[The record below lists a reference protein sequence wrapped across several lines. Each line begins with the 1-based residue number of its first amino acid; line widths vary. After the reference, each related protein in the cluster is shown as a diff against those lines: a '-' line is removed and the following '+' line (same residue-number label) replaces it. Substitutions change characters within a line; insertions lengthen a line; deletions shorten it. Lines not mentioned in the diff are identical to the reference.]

1 MIGIVSGIVFLLLA
15 LVALVLQ
22 RLLSSVPR
30 KELKRLARQG
40 DPLAGA
46 LYRPV
51 SYGASM
57 RLLLWLVAG
66 MAVPSGLLLVT
77 PHMPTIADF
86 ALVAVLIV
94 VMVVWVPSIWLTV
107 HSARFAAFLSP
118 AVAWVMS
125 YLHTPLNTISGLINR
140 YRDIA
145 PHSRLYEKEDLLGL
159 LDLQKKQADNRIVH
173 DDLDLVGRALLFD
186 DKHAADIVRSHKDAL
201 LVNADE
207 TLGPILLDQL
217 HKSGQSSFLVY
228 KDEKENIIGSLSLRD
243 AVKARQDI
251 RVFDLIR
258 HDLTFVHE
266 DFSLRQVLGALQ
278 QTGQHVAVVVNRFE
292 EFLGTITLDDV
303 LEQLVGKHEVAT
315 AEVYDD
321 RASVASYKP
330 VERISADDEPSS
342 PESTEVVE

>member
-1 MIGIVSGIVFLLLA
+1 MIGIISGIVFLLFA

-40 DPLAGA
+40 DPLAKA

-57 RLLLWLVAG
+57 RLLLWIVAG
-66 MAVPSGLLLVT
+66 VGMSSGLLLLT
-77 PHMPTIADF
+77 SYMPAIADF
-86 ALVAVLIV
+86 ALVAFLIV
-94 VMVVWVPSIWLTV
+94 VMVVWAPSIRLTV

-118 AVAWVMS
+118 AVAWAMS
-125 YLHTPLNTISGLINR
+125 YLHMPLSIAAGLVGR
-140 YRDIA
+140 YRDIES
-145 PHSRLYEKEDLLGL
+145 HSRLYEKEDLLGL

-173 DDLDLVGRALLFD
+173 ADLDLVGRALVFD
-186 DKHAADIVRSHKDAL
+186 DKHAADIVKSHKDAL

-217 HKSGQSSFLVY
+217 HKSGQSSFLAY

-266 DFSLRQVLGALQ
+266 DFSLRQVLAALQ

-303 LEQLVGKHEVAT
+303 LEQLVGKREAAT
-315 AEVYDD
+315 VEVYDD

-330 VERISADDEPSS
+330 AEKTSADDESSS
-342 PESTEVVE
+342 PESTEVIE